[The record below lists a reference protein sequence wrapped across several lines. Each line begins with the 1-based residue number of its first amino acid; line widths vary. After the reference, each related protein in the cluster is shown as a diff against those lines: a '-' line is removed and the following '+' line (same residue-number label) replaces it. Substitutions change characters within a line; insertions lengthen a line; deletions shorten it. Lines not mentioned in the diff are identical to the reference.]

1 MNGRVWAS
9 AASLHFKLDLAFI
22 LSWTRSLQRYQNLS
36 ALHPFSDHL
45 PTCRSWLVGHT
56 AFNHIIIGIKLW
68 LFDDWHLD
76 YLLMRS
82 HVYLPGALNQCLEVT
97 GNTAWGFLL
106 YFFPF
111 FFSFGFFFF
120 FFLLISLERRK
131 NSFLYILIPLITPTS
146 CTPRIRRPVLIHITK
161 RGGCKVYR
169 SAKNQAPSLFQTKRL
184 WVNLTHTSSCALT
197 TPPPQLLEIKGGSQR
212 LQLSFYQEYL
222 PMASFSLSSPPRLFL
237 S

>member
-1 MNGRVWAS
+1 MTLGL
-9 AASLHFKLDLAFI
+9 SLNEI
-22 LSWTRSLQRYQNLS
+22 SCLSPRGSES
-36 ALHPFSDHL
+36 MS
-45 PTCRSWLVGHT
+45 
-56 AFNHIIIGIKLW
+56 
-68 LFDDWHLD
+68 
-76 YLLMRS
+76 RS
-82 HVYLPGALNQCLEVT
+82 HWQYCMRVFVV
-97 GNTAWGFLL
+97 
-106 YFFPF
+106 
-111 FFSFGFFFF
+111 FFSFFFFFWFFFF